1 MENRKE
7 KFYSLTPEVLDEN
20 KKIYTEALDFAFS
33 NSDIKN
39 IAITGI
45 YGAGKSTV
53 WNTYVEQNKLDN
65 IITVSLGKYEDDLF
79 ANYIN
84 EDIEVNSQE
93 NSDIL
98 ENEKQE
104 INKEETDNNNR
115 IERQIINQILSQIKS
130 ENIPLS
136 KYKFKENKSGFLTWL
151 NVLPLISLLLTIL
164 IWLSKDIIASLF
176 IPQYLG
182 MKSVIIL
189 LFLLILY
196 PTAYWSYT
204 FIRSNSLRLSKIN
217 LKGAEADFNE
227 KTHEDET
234 ILERDMKEIV
244 YLLNS
249 SETKIVVFED
259 LDRYDNIDIFT
270 RLRELNFLLNSFLR
284 VKDDKKKVVKFV
296 YMLRDGIFFS
306 KNRTKFFDFIVPI
319 VPVVDSKNSEN
330 KLLDSLNIAK
340 NIPDKRTI
348 SKISLYIDDMRL
360 LKNIINEY
368 LVYENIIAIDELEL
382 DPNKLFSLVVLKN
395 IFPKEFDLL
404 QSDKGYIFNIFQN
417 VEIYKQDVCTK
428 LEKQLE
434 KVINEKEFLNNR
446 HENSKFEAMA
456 AMIPPNIRIGD
467 YENSASWTEFLK
479 KQSEKP
485 DETFKIS
492 YIYGNNTNWNNY
504 NYTTFVEKY
513 ILTTSENKKAISK
526 LPINRKDRIAE
537 LLKEKNILEKSIRE
551 KSLGLVKDQLELM
564 NSEEVSEIFK
574 ITEDTIT
581 QSHYFP
587 LIRAL
592 IVQGLIDETYWYY
605 KGYFYNGSLGKNDTI
620 FIKNLLEAKPQDIF
634 LNIENPIEVIYRL
647 DLTDYSKF
655 NVLNHKIFELSIEH
669 NKNKEIFAMME
680 SVHLNNSY
688 DLLMQILE
696 TYDYKTIK
704 KFIDIILKNYTH
716 IIVELLDKCTT
727 DKHVLFKNILIA
739 ICTSKNGDK
748 DTIILFKSYIE
759 QNDNII
765 SLIADV
771 DFDSFIKNM
780 LLADIEFENISE
792 SQANSDR
799 IKKIESNKLFK
810 LTIDNVK
817 SILETT
823 LNREVEYKKLL
834 DDIMYNED
842 LASTKE
848 YIDLHF
854 IDFISMYIDEK
865 NDNEVFSNNED
876 IVIKII
882 NSELLDNYKESYL
895 MNNETRISDINKIED
910 LTKKE
915 KLINILFE
923 KNKVVFTL
931 SNINCYWDSI
941 DDYNQVFVNYIDKNI
956 NENNY
961 KEILF
966 GTNTICDS
974 FINDNEISDKMFSYV
989 LRCAK
994 NKIENI
1000 DEKIPQ
1006 YRIKTLVEKDYI
1018 SINNDNIR
1026 IMLNNNYYE
1035 EIVLLIN
1042 KQKEELE
1049 DEAILIL
1056 LDLELSPD
1064 LIYQLVNSNISDE
1077 NSKKLLAEIIKD
1089 VDVKK
1094 ISFDKTEAISYIIDN
1109 GLSEKN
1115 INYICKNFDSFKL
1128 KDKYIRYLDENRL
1141 FSNIKNENLTDSF
1154 IQMTFSKPD
1163 IYIDSKLDI
1172 IVNKIKGQASKDEL
1186 AKLISS
1192 IEDIS
1197 ELSKVWKNKYPKLDN
1212 EYKERVGLALID
1224 SGYVTKRDDKDYIRI
1239 MVRKNT

>member
-1 MENRKE
+1 
-7 KFYSLTPEVLDEN
+7 
-20 KKIYTEALDFAFS
+20 
-33 NSDIKN
+33 
-39 IAITGI
+39 
-45 YGAGKSTV
+45 
-53 WNTYVEQNKLDN
+53 
-65 IITVSLGKYEDDLF
+65 
-79 ANYIN
+79 
-84 EDIEVNSQE
+84 
-93 NSDIL
+93 
-98 ENEKQE
+98 
-104 INKEETDNNNR
+104 
-115 IERQIINQILSQIKS
+115 
-130 ENIPLS
+130 
-136 KYKFKENKSGFLTWL
+136 
-151 NVLPLISLLLTIL
+151 
-164 IWLSKDIIASLF
+164 
-176 IPQYLG
+176 
-182 MKSVIIL
+182 
-189 LFLLILY
+189 
-196 PTAYWSYT
+196 
-204 FIRSNSLRLSKIN
+204 
-217 LKGAEADFNE
+217 
-227 KTHEDET
+227 
-234 ILERDMKEIV
+234 MKEIV

-404 QSDKGYIFNIFQN
+404 QSDKGYIFNIFKN
-417 VEIYKQDVCTK
+417 VEIYKQDIRAK
-428 LEKQLE
+428 LEKHLE
-434 KVINEKEFLNNR
+434 EVVQEINFLNSR
-446 HENSKFEAMA
+446 HENSIYEAMA
-456 AMIPPNIRIGD
+456 AMISPNVRRNEYD
-467 YENSASWTEFLK
+467 DSVSWAEFLK
-479 KQSEKP
+479 DQSGKT
-485 DETFKIS
+485 DENFDINYVYS
-492 YIYGNNTNWNNY
+492 SNNSILENLNY
-504 NYTTFVEKY
+504 NTFVEKY
-513 ILTTSENKKAISK
+513 IINTEDKKRNIDK
-526 LPINRKDRIAE
+526 LPLNIKNRIAE
-537 LLKEKNILEKSIRE
+537 LLREKNTLEKNIRE
-551 KSLGLVKDQLELM
+551 KSLGLLKDQLELM

-574 ITEDTIT
+574 ITEDKIT

-592 IVQGLIDETYWYY
+592 IVQGLIDETYWHY

-634 LNIENPIEVIYRL
+634 LNIENPMEVIYRL

-669 NKNKEIFAMME
+669 NKYKEIFAMME
-680 SVHLNNSY
+680 SVHLNNNY
-688 DLLMQILE
+688 DLLIQILE
-696 TYDYKTIK
+696 TYDYMTIN

-716 IIVELLDKCTT
+716 IIVELLDKCAT

-739 ICTSKNGDK
+739 ICTSKNVDK
-748 DTIILFKSYIE
+748 DTIILFKKYIE
-759 QNDNII
+759 QNENII

-882 NSELLDNYKESYL
+882 NSDVSDSYKQSYL
-895 MNNETRISDINKIED
+895 MNNETVISDISKIEE
-910 LTKKE
+910 LSKKE
-915 KLINILFE
+915 KLLNILLE
-923 KNKVVFTL
+923 KNKVIFTL
-931 SNINCYWDSI
+931 GNINCYWETIDS
-941 DDYNQVFVNYIDKNI
+941 YSEVFIKYIDKNI

-961 KEILF
+961 GEILSD
-966 GTNTICDS
+966 NNAICDS
-974 FINDNEISDKMFSYV
+974 FINDHEISDKMFSYV

-1026 IMLNNNYYE
+1026 KMLENNYYE

-1056 LDLELSPD
+1056 LDLELSSN
-1064 LIYQLVNSNISDE
+1064 LIYQIVNSNISDE
-1077 NSKKLLAEIIKD
+1077 NSKKLLDKIIED

-1128 KDKYIRYLDENRL
+1128 KDKYIRYLDGNRL

-1154 IQMTFSKPD
+1154 IQMTFSKTD

-1172 IVNKIKGQASKDEL
+1172 IVNKIKGKASKDEL

-1192 IEDIS
+1192 VEDIS
-1197 ELSKVWKNKYPKLDN
+1197 ELSKVWNNKYPKLDN

-1224 SGYVTKRDDKDYIRI
+1224 SDYVTKRNGKDYIRI